1 MFKMHVFPEDNPK
14 SSLYSVEINGEKVL
28 CEFARVSAMPFNMP
42 WPGHQRDLNQ
52 TEEAAFISFEGDEP
66 VKIKVTA
73 LTSVQKAVVRPL
85 AKGVNTTVN
94 ENTVEFSITEQG
106 GYVLEV
112 NGQHNALH
120 IFYNPPRDFK
130 AIAEKEKQKGRN
142 VLYYGAGMHNA
153 GHLWLDSKT
162 TVVVDSGAVL
172 KGSFAAFGKEDL
184 KIIGYGILD
193 GSDEKRTTDSSLSCN
208 LNRKVLTE
216 KYFPENFDAFQKL
229 LTKGNDLKGLLRFY
243 RCEKVYCEGV
253 ILKDCSGFCLIPAVC
268 NNVVIDNIKTVGMW
282 RYNSDGIDIFNSSN
296 VVVKNCFLRNFDDAM
311 VIKGIYGWDFKNNED
326 ILVENC
332 VIWCDW
338 GGALEIG
345 AETNADEYKNITY
358 KNCYLIHDA
367 FGAMMRIHHHNRADI
382 HSISYENIH
391 CEFCADQMAPVY
403 QKSDDEVYVDTPN
416 SYQPYIFNM
425 FINADNLY
433 GRENDHTQGPIH
445 DITFKNIYLHIEDGV
460 EPMPGICMI
469 GVSEK
474 AYVKN
479 INLENFY
486 INGKRVEDIS
496 KLNPEIHGVVYDV
509 NWK

>member
-1 MFKMHVFPEDNPK
+1 MLKIHTFPKDESK
-14 SSLYSVEINGEKVL
+14 SNLYSVEINSKPVL

-42 WPGHQRDLNQ
+42 WPGHQRDLSQ
-52 TEEAAFISFEGDEP
+52 TEEAAFISFEGDKN

-73 LTSVQKAVVRPL
+73 AEVKTAVIRPL
-85 AKGVNTTVN
+85 AKNVKPVIN
-94 ENTVEFSITEQG
+94 ENTVEFSLAEYG
-106 GYVLEV
+106 GYVLEI

-130 AIAEKEKQKGRN
+130 AEADKDKQMGRT
-142 VLYYGAGMHNA
+142 VYYYGAGLHNA
-153 GHLWLDSKT
+153 GNIWLNSKT
-162 TVVVDSGAVL
+162 TVVIDNGAVVR
-172 KGSFAAFGKEDL
+172 GSFSAFGADDI
-184 KIIGYGILD
+184 KIMGYGILD
-193 GSDEKRTTDSSLSCN
+193 GSNEIRTTDTACVYN
-208 LNRKVLTE
+208 LNRLALKE
-216 KYFPENFDAFQKL
+216 KYFPESYEEYAEL
-229 LTKGNDLKGLLRFY
+229 LSKTDSLNGHLRFY
-243 RCEKVYCEGV
+243 RCENVYCEGV
-253 ILKDCSGFCLIPAVC
+253 ILKDCSNFCVVPAAS
-268 NNVVIDNIKTVGMW
+268 NNVIIDNIKTIGMW

-345 AETNADEYKNITY
+345 AETNAEEFKNITY
-358 KNCYLIHDA
+358 KNCYIIHDS

-382 HSISYENIH
+382 HSITYENIH
-391 CEFCADQMAPVY
+391 CEFSADQMAPVF

-425 FINADNLY
+425 FVNADNLY
-433 GRENDHTQGPIH
+433 GRENDHQQGPIH
-445 DITFKNIYLHIEDGV
+445 DITFKNIHLYIENGV
-460 EPMPGICMI
+460 FPMPQICMI
-469 GVSEK
+469 GVDEK

-486 INGKRVEDIS
+486 INGKAVKNIS
-496 KLNPEIHGVVYDV
+496 ELNPEIRGTVSDI